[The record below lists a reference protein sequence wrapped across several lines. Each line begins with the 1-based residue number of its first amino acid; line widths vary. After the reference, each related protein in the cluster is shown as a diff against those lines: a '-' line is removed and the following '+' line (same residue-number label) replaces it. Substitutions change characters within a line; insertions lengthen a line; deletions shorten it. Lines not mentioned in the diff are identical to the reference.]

1 MLCRPRVSTIGSRN
15 VRDLDALITNVSAQ
29 YNQLS
34 REYSE
39 IADEE
44 RKENIADTMSSVDY
58 QLARLEEQG
67 QALAN
72 HRTRAAGVG

>member
-1 MLCRPRVSTIGSRN
+1 MALSAAE
-15 VRDLDALITNVSAQ
+15 LDALITDLSGQ
-29 YNQLS
+29 YSQLS

-44 RKENIADTMSSVDY
+44 RKEDIADTMGSLDY
-58 QLARLEEQG
+58 QLARLEEQRR
-67 QALAN
+67 ALAN